1 MKLRD
6 YILRRLIL
14 LIPVL
19 IGITFITFTLSHMIG
34 DPAAA
39 WISDKTTEERRAII
53 IQQHHLDEPLP
64 IQYLY
69 YINDLLHFDLGNS
82 ASEGERPVSV
92 ALAQYFPAT
101 LELTLVSMFLCLV
114 VGIPLGIISA
124 IKKDKLPDHLVRL
137 FSLVGVSVPI
147 FWFGLILQ
155 YIFYLQLDLLPLGGR
170 LPLTMAIPPHV
181 TGLYLIDSLLAG
193 QINTFWIALVHLLL
207 PAFCLSFTYLAV
219 ISRMMRSSMLETMT
233 QDFIRT
239 ARAKGLSERIVIMK
253 HALRNAL
260 TPTAT
265 VAGLAFGGLLSGAVL
280 TETIFMWPGIG
291 RYAVRAISSTDFA
304 SIMGFTLLV
313 VIIYVLTNLFVDILY
328 AYLDPRVKF
337 G

>member
-1 MKLRD
+1 
-6 YILRRLIL
+6 
-14 LIPVL
+14 
-19 IGITFITFTLSHMIG
+19 MIG

-39 WISDKTTEERRAII
+39 WVTDKTTEQRRAII
-53 IQQHHLDEPLP
+53 MEQHHLNDPLP

-69 YINDLLHFDLGNS
+69 YINDLVHLDLGNS
-82 ASEGERPVSV
+82 ASEGGRAV
-92 ALAQYFPAT
+92 AECLAQYFPAT
-101 LELTLVSMFLCLV
+101 LELTLVSMFLCLAI
-114 VGIPLGIISA
+114 GIPLGIISA
-124 IKKDKLPDHLVRL
+124 IKKDKIPDHLVRL
-137 FSLVGVSVPI
+137 FSLIGVSVPI

-170 LPLTMAIPPHV
+170 LPLTMSPPPHV
-181 TGLYLIDSLLAG
+181 TGLFLIDSLMAG
-193 QINTFWIALVHLLL
+193 QINTFWIVLVHLLL
-207 PAFCLSFTYLAV
+207 PAFCLSFTYLAI

-239 ARAKGLSERIVIMK
+239 ARAKGLSEKAVIFK

-260 TPTAT
+260 TPTTT

-291 RYAVRAISSTDFA
+291 RYSVRAISSTDFA

-313 VIIYVLTNLFVDILY
+313 VVIYVFTNLIVDILY

>member
-6 YILRRLIL
+6 YVIRRLLL

-39 WISDKTTEERRAII
+39 WVTDKTTEQRRAII
-53 IQQHHLDEPLP
+53 IEQHHLNDPLP
-64 IQYLY
+64 VQYYY
-69 YINDLLHFDLGNS
+69 YINDLVHLDLGNS
-82 ASEGERPVSV
+82 ASEGERPVSEC
-92 ALAQYFPAT
+92 LAQYFPAT

-114 VGIPLGIISA
+114 IGIPLGIISA
-124 IKKDKLPDHLVRL
+124 IQKDKIPDHMVRL
-137 FSLVGVSVPI
+137 FSLIGVSVPI

-170 LPLTMAIPPHV
+170 LPLTMSAPPHV
-181 TGLYLIDSLLAG
+181 TGLYLIDSLVAG
-193 QINTFWIALVHLLL
+193 QINTFGITLVHLLL

-239 ARAKGLSERIVIMK
+239 ARAKGLSEKVVIFK

-260 TPTAT
+260 TPTTT

-291 RYAVRAISSTDFA
+291 RYSVRAISSTDFA

-313 VIIYVLTNLFVDILY
+313 VIIYVFTNLIVDILY